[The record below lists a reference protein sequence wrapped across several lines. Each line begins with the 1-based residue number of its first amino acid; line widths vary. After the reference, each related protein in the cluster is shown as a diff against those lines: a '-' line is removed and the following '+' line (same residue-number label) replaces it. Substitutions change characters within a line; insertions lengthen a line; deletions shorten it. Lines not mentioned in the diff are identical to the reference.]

1 MAADVAINGQL
12 ATAVADPPQRQDDE
26 PVPGVTAGS
35 QQREDL
41 LIAHVAGK
49 LVTTVTGH
57 DGQPREQVFDRLAVV
72 PYAYRHSQLRDLIR
86 RIEADVD
93 GLTQQDQ
100 AMIAEAVSVIRK
112 TRQLVNLGMPAVRP
126 AAKSG

>member
-1 MAADVAINGQL
+1 M
-12 ATAVADPPQRQDDE
+12 
-26 PVPGVTAGS
+26 
-35 QQREDL
+35 
-41 LIAHVAGK
+41 
-49 LVTTVTGH
+49 TGH

-100 AMIAEAVSVIRK
+100 AVIAEAVSVIRK